1 MLFHSFTHLRSHNA
15 LPISKNIEDILSPNS
30 RKRRKENSAMQSSS
44 AVVPNKYQSPVKR
57 TRGYLLVNYIHTL
70 TYLLTY
76 LPTANSFD
84 RGGSIAVASPV
95 TRSKSPSTSLF
106 SLVTKS
112 VKK

>member
-57 TRGYLLVNYIHTL
+57 KRGYLLVNYIHTL

-76 LPTANSFD
+76 LQLIVLTEE
-84 RGGSIAVASPV
+84 VASLLHHQLPGAS
-95 TRSKSPSTSLF
+95 RHL
-106 SLVTKS
+106 LVYL
-112 VKK
+112 V